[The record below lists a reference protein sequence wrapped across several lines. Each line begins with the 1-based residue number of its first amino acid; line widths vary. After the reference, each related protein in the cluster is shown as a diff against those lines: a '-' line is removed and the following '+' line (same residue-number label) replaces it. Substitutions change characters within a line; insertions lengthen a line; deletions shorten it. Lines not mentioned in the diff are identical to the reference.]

1 MEIDIELITMKRK
14 LIKRNKRWLMKKYHL
29 SQQLFAPLSV
39 ILKDN
44 ELKSQV
50 NRYYRLWRRGL
61 IKEDWCHAIFDVGV
75 ATVPQLRFDGRI
87 IYYEKVYNKELVPL
101 EYQDQW
107 KVC

>member
-1 MEIDIELITMKRK
+1 MKRK